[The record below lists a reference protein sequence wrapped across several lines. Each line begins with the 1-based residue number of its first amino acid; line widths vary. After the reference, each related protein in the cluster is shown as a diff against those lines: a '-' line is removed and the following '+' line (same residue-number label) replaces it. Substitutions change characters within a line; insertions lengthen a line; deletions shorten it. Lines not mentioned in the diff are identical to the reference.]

1 MMLFDWLAING
12 TFFGMWVWVVRCR
25 GTLNVWLANL
35 AGVVS
40 GLIVA
45 IVVELLTQAARGTP
59 SPEEPFMLY
68 SIMAGLGT
76 LVGTWMWLIARLEQP
91 ENLFLRHLFAGTV
104 SVFVG
109 AVVLGQAWSYLV
121 SG

>member
-1 MMLFDWLAING
+1 MMLFYWLAING
-12 TFFGMWVWVVRCR
+12 AFFGMWVWVVRCR

-35 AGVVS
+35 AGLGCGSIV
-40 GLIVA
+40 GL
-45 IVVELLTQAARGTP
+45 VVEQLTHIARGTWTP
-59 SPEEPFMLY
+59 DEPFMLY
-68 SIMAGLGT
+68 SIMAGFGT

-91 ENLFLRHLFAGTV
+91 EDLFLRHLFAGAV